1 MVFAVA
7 IGSAPEE
14 VGASVEPKR
23 ETIIEIPAEAY
34 CSLMSERCASVSQ
47 VHSSA

>member
-7 IGSAPEE
+7 IGSAPVE

-23 ETIIEIPAEAY
+23 ETMSEIPAEAY
-34 CSLMSERCASVSQ
+34 CSLILERCASVS
-47 VHSSA
+47 